1 MNVQPTPVSASGIT
15 ASIAGTG
22 HAAARGGEQEK
33 QTAEAT
39 RQQNTAEKPGGKSAD
54 SSAVDA
60 GDATGDRG
68 GDGRQTYDF
77 FEKQNQPEDES
88 SAPTNESPANP
99 AATDSISNSSDPA
112 KSDTDSPPHLDF
124 RA

>member
-1 MNVQPTPVSASGIT
+1 MNIPPTPVTASGIT
-15 ASIAGTG
+15 ASIAGVSR
-22 HAAARGGEQEK
+22 AAAHGGEQEK
-33 QTAEAT
+33 QTTEAA

-77 FEKQNQPEDES
+77 FEKQNQPEEETP
-88 SAPTNESPANP
+88 ALENESPAKPNP
-99 AATDSISNSSDPA
+99 ADTISISSDPA

-124 RA
+124 QA